1 MKKMCTVTLHDIA
14 SLENLC
20 AAWEEFI
27 QGKRKKED
35 IYLFGEH
42 LADEIMALHES
53 LMDGSYRHGAYVH
66 FRISDP
72 KPRDIHKA
80 SVRDR
85 LLHHAVH
92 RQLYP
97 FYDKLFISDS
107 FSCRVGKGVHRALN
121 RFQSMARRASKNHT
135 RTCWVLKCDI
145 RKFFA
150 SVDHNALLS
159 ILTERI
165 TDQSLLDLLSR
176 IIRSFEVMPDKACPE
191 RSRGGIP
198 LGNLTSQLFANIYMN
213 ELDQFVKQFLRT
225 PFYIR
230 YADDFVFLSHDKE
243 RLISFLPLIQL
254 FLRER
259 LKLTLHPSKVF
270 LQTVASGTDFLGWVH
285 FPHYRVPRRTTRKR
299 MLARIQ
305 GCPEDAT
312 LQSYMGMLSHGNAWE
327 LSERVRNEQWLWGE
341 GD

>member
-1 MKKMCTVTLHDIA
+1 MKTHCPITLQEVA

-27 QGKRKKED
+27 LGKRNKED
-35 IYLFGEH
+35 VRLFGEC
-42 LADEIMALHES
+42 LADGIMVLHED
-53 LMDGSYRHGAYVH
+53 LTDGSYRHGPYVH

-85 LLHHAVH
+85 LLHHAIH
-92 RQLYP
+92 RLLYP
-97 FYDKLFISDS
+97 FYDRLFIADS
-107 FSCRVGKGVHRALN
+107 FSCREGRGVHKALD
-121 RFQSMARRASKNHT
+121 RFRTMARKASTNHT
-135 RTCWVLKCDI
+135 RTCWALKCDI

-150 SVDHNALLS
+150 SIDHNILLS
-159 ILTERI
+159 ILAERI

-176 IIRSFEVMPDKACPE
+176 IIRSFEALPGKAYPE
-191 RSRGGIP
+191 RSRGGLP

-213 ELDQFVKQFLRT
+213 ELDQFVKRFLHA

-243 RLISFLPLIQL
+243 RLISFLPLIKL
-254 FLRER
+254 FLQER

-285 FPHYRVPRRTTRKR
+285 FPRHRVPRRTTKRR
-299 MLARIQ
+299 MLARIRE
-305 GCPEDAT
+305 CPEDPT
-312 LQSYMGMLSHGNAWE
+312 LQSYLGMLSHGDAWE
-327 LSERVRNEQWLWGE
+327 LSERVRNEKWLWGE
-341 GD
+341 GE